1 MTLPRPGFI
10 AMLTSALLVLMLAA
24 LAIGP
29 QSMDAAP
36 LIGAVTGRGDD
47 ASAMILFD
55 IRLPRLIA
63 AAMVGATLGMAG
75 AALQGLT
82 RNPLAEPGLL
92 GVSACATLGATL
104 TLYFGIAAAAPMA
117 VQAGAITGALIAT
130 ALAALFARRMAGING
145 LILAGVGLSS
155 FAGAL
160 MALLLNFAPNPF
172 SLSDMIN
179 WTLGSVANRSL
190 NDCAAALPFIAVG
203 MALMLS
209 AARGLSLL
217 VLGEAAAAAHGL
229 NLRSLR
235 WRVIGGTGVAVGGA
249 VALAGAI
256 GFVGIVAPHLVKARV
271 GHVMGRALLPSALV
285 GAMLTVGADMLVRLL
300 PTTTEL
306 KLGVVAALFGAPLF
320 LYIALRSQGD
330 RDD

>member
-1 MTLPRPGFI
+1 MTRYT
-10 AMLTSALLVLMLAA
+10 LTLVTLLALLMIAA
-24 LAIGP
+24 LGIGP
-29 QSMDAAP
+29 QSIDAAP
-36 LIGAVTGRGDD
+36 LRALLGGGGDD
-47 ASAMILFD
+47 AARMILFE

-63 AAMVGATLGMAG
+63 AAMVGAALGMAG

-92 GVSACATLGATL
+92 GVSASATLGATM
-104 TLYFGIAAAAPMA
+104 TLYFGLAAAVPMA
-117 VQAGAITGALIAT
+117 VQFGAISGALGATALIA
-130 ALAALFARRMAGING
+130 LIARRLPGING

-179 WTLGSVANRSL
+179 WTLGSVANRSMA
-190 NDCAAALPFIAVG
+190 DCAAALPFIVAG

-209 AARGLSLL
+209 TSRSLSLL
-217 VLGEAAAAAHGL
+217 VLGESAAAAHGL
-229 NLRSLR
+229 NVTALRR
-235 WRVIGGTGVAVGGA
+235 RIIAGTGIAIGGA

-271 GHVMGRALLPSALV
+271 GHVMGRALVPAALV
-285 GAMLTVGADMLVRLL
+285 GAMLTIGADMLVRLL

-320 LYIALRSQGD
+320 LRIALQNGASRHD
-330 RDD
+330 